1 MDYSDNADNN
11 NNNENPD
18 ENDSDLEVSDILN
31 FHTEK
36 GTVIDPQSMT
46 FSISGEEHTLGN
58 ALRYMIMQN
67 PEVEYCG
74 YSIPHPSEDKLNIRI
89 QTTEN
94 TTAIN
99 AMRKGLEDLK
109 SLCAKITET
118 FCEANNKFDEKN
130 SIS

>member
-1 MDYSDNADNN
+1 MDCSDNTDNN
-11 NNNENPD
+11 SNNGNPEEN
-18 ENDSDLEVSDILN
+18 SDFEISDILN
-31 FHTEK
+31 FYTEK
-36 GTVIDPQSMT
+36 GSVTDPQSMT

-58 ALRYMIMQN
+58 ALRYIIIQH

-94 TTAIN
+94 TTAID

-109 SLCAKITET
+109 SLCAKISET
-118 FCEANNKFDEKN
+118 FYKANRDFDEKN
-130 SIS
+130 NIS